1 MHEFSLAQGLH
12 DQIMDL
18 VREHDVKK
26 VSKVEICIG
35 DNAGIVTDSF
45 LFGFNVIAGQH
56 EATKEVELIVH
67 TDDGKDLMLMRLEL
81 A

>member
-18 VREHDVKK
+18 VREHKAEK
-26 VSKVEICIG
+26 VFKVEICIG
-35 DNAGIVTDSF
+35 ENAGIVAESF

-56 EATKEVELIVH
+56 EPTKDAELIVNK
-67 TDDGKDLMLMRLEL
+67 DDGKDLMLMRLEL
-81 A
+81 S